1 MWPLL
6 LQGSRQRL
14 VFQAQLSWF
23 SMAKSIVLCPLIRDN
38 IWFASIFLCV
48 QIERARR
55 LDHRKPACDLVSGE
69 KFVIANFEQ
78 NHNVFYCFY
87 CCLFHI
93 KLDIFHQNEFLKQ
106 IWTLSK
112 RFRLHFKNDFVLK
125 VISRIYIIIG
135 LLCEMIGLVKVGIK
149 DAAKY

>member
-69 KFVIANFEQ
+69 KFVIVNRILMCFI
-78 NHNVFYCFY
+78 VFIVVYFILKWTY
-87 CCLFHI
+87 FI
-93 KLDIFHQNEFLKQ
+93 KMIFFLKNQ
-106 IWTLSK
+106 TLSK

-135 LLCEMIGLVKVGIK
+135 LLYEMIGLVNALHAGYRFV
-149 DAAKY
+149 